1 MVKRL
6 GAAASACLLA
16 LTFGG
21 CSADSS
27 DPEATPSSPGTTP
40 AAPDAPAE
48 SASPGFEDVPADA
61 DESPD
66 GPPPVPDAELTDEDL
81 IALLR
86 TRATVGSTEHCRPD
100 QVRAV
105 LSGFDMA
112 AGHRATRITVHN
124 VSDQAC
130 LVEGVPGIGVRGAW
144 GRTFVPGVGR
154 GSGSLADPD
163 AVELAPGA
171 AATSTLE
178 WTGDLAGAESE
189 HASLVVVQLAKGQV
203 PVAVPARLENDPA
216 DAPSLDIGTL
226 TTLRLTPFVAAP

>member
-40 AAPDAPAE
+40 ADGATPGQ
-48 SASPGFEDVPADA
+48 SASAGLEEVSPGW

-66 GPPPVPDAELTDEDL
+66 GAPPVPDGELSDAELT
-81 IALLR
+81 ALLR
-86 TRATVGSTEHCRPD
+86 TTSSVKARAHCGPGD
-100 QVRAV
+100 VEV
-105 LSGFDMA
+105 TLLGFDA
-112 AGHRATRITVHN
+112 WTGHRATRIAVHN

-130 LVEGVPGIGVRGAW
+130 LVEGVPGIGVRGHW
-144 GRTFVPGVGR
+144 GTTFVPEVKPAPIGQPVV
-154 GSGSLADPD
+154 P
-163 AVELAPGA
+163 VELGPGDK
-171 AATSTLE
+171 ATSSLE
-178 WTGDLAGAESE
+178 WTGALAGAESE

-203 PVAVPARLENDPA
+203 PVAVPARLVGDGA
-216 DAPSLDIGTL
+216 DAPPLDIGAL
-226 TTLRLTPFVAAP
+226 TTLYPAEFVPMK